1 MKIDSRS
8 ESLQTL
14 NDNNNKIV
22 LFQTGEEHSKLE
34 KLLNDIRILSE
45 TRLPSPKP
53 PIAENPETSNDSG
66 VGGEDV
72 LDLEVKVGRRTG
84 GRVDSDTPEIY
95 SLDSSLE
102 YPLNPIT
109 GEMKVSPYSSS
120 TPEIPGRGVSTQS
133 IITHN
138 QDVKINAGFIN
149 DRQNPGS
156 SFSGSTQP
164 LPGDLDKD
172 QRNLSNQRQ
181 ALKSQ
186 FQDLPINNNSS
197 LTYQPPVLQNKPNN
211 RPEVPIKRL
220 PAIPTK
226 PEGTS
231 KGRLLPAL
239 PTKPSSLVKSVTER
253 EQLRSDLGTR
263 MLDTKIPSVGTD
275 NRKVNDLT
283 NCSKYPRVT
292 TGQQNIPEQAKDKD
306 STREIL
312 GLNMEPKNAKR
323 PITNILDAQAPKMSA
338 KNSQGLTNIIL
349 KTEGIEGED
358 INTSKEGLDG
368 LDEDQVEVEDG
379 HVLLVPPPTDPDFYS
394 WIEMYEKLHRLNCIL
409 ESKEEQMISLS
420 YQCSSLQPNQ
430 APEQGY
436 KTPPPCFNTDVVKY
450 REINAR

>member
-1 MKIDSRS
+1 M
-8 ESLQTL
+8 
-14 NDNNNKIV
+14 
-22 LFQTGEEHSKLE
+22 
-34 KLLNDIRILSE
+34 
-45 TRLPSPKP
+45 
-53 PIAENPETSNDSG
+53 
-66 VGGEDV
+66 
-72 LDLEVKVGRRTG
+72 KVGRRTG
-84 GRVDSDTPEIY
+84 GRIDTPEIY

-109 GEMKVSPYSSS
+109 GEMKVSPYSNSTLEIPGRGVSILVSPYSNS

-133 IITHN
+133 IINHN

-197 LTYQPPVLQNKPNN
+197 QTHQPSVLLNKPNI

-220 PAIPTK
+220 PAIPAK

-231 KGRLLPAL
+231 KGRILPAL
-239 PTKPSSLVKSVTER
+239 PTKPSSLVKSVNES

-263 MLDTKIPSVGTD
+263 MLDTKIPTVGTD

-312 GLNMEPKNAKR
+312 GLNMDSKNAKR

-338 KNSQGLTNIIL
+338 KNVQGLTDINF
-349 KTEGIEGED
+349 KKEGLEGED
-358 INTSKEGLDG
+358 INTSNEGLDG
-368 LDEDQVEVEDG
+368 LDEDQDEVEDD

-420 YQCSSLQPNQ
+420 YHCASLQPNQ
-430 APEQGY
+430 DPEQGY